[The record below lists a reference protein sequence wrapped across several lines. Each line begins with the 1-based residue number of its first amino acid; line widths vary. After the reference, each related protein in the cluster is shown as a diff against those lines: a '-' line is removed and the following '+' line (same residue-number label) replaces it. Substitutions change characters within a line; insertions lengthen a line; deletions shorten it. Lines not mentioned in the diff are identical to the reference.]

1 MALVLIIKF
10 VLSLFVGYLIFMF
23 MSPILY
29 EIRYNSPGLWANVSP
44 SLLAIADQ
52 WYGAWLMMSVI
63 IAAVLI
69 LWGFANANRKN
80 VDDYAD

>member
-10 VLSLFVGYLIFMF
+10 VVSMFVAFLIFMF

-29 EIRYNSPGLWANVSP
+29 QIRYGTPSLWANVDS

-52 WYGAWLMMSVI
+52 WYGAWLMMAVV
-63 IAAVLI
+63 IAAILV
-69 LWGFANANRKN
+69 LWGFANANRKS
-80 VDDYAD
+80 VDEYN